1 MMILDGVGSRYIH
14 AIVVATCPR
23 PLAGTATFA
32 IRQVTL
38 KQSTG
43 EEMEKLERRDNHGAP
58 IAAMLKTTLV
68 SWRHK
73 AIAFLPTAFLSS
85 TQGSIEKSFAR
96 SSYGRL
102 QCAARER
109 CRLMG
114 RSLNRRRLRLGTF
127 VTPMRRRKK
136 KTTAFGCRYKIE
148 MGSFCYDRK

>member
-1 MMILDGVGSRYIH
+1 MILDGVGSRYIH

-23 PLAGTATFA
+23 PLVGTATFA

-43 EEMEKLERRDNHGAP
+43 EEMEKLERRDNPGAP

-96 SSYGRL
+96 SS
-102 QCAARER
+102 CIW
-109 CRLMG
+109 
-114 RSLNRRRLRLGTF
+114 SPT
-127 VTPMRRRKK
+127 MRRKRKVQ
-136 KTTAFGCRYKIE
+136 TDGKIAKQTSTE
-148 MGSFCYDRK
+148 T